1 MMSTIKE
8 LCQQRIRL
16 LMAEAE
22 VAKKRRAIEK
32 TIILLHVE
40 ELEGKFTK

>member
-1 MMSTIKE
+1 VTSTIKE

-16 LMAEAE
+16 LMAEGKI
-22 VAKKRRAIEK
+22 AKKRRAIEK

-40 ELEGKFTK
+40 ELDKQEN

>member
-1 MMSTIKE
+1 
-8 LCQQRIRL
+8 
-16 LMAEAE
+16 MAEAE

-40 ELEGKFTK
+40 ELDKQEN